1 MKHQVIRKVIL
12 CISCCFVIVFL
23 FFFMA
28 ELYAE
33 KEIDVQT
40 AYMASHDINPRTRI
54 EEKDIVSVPV
64 AKAYILNH
72 AVTDKAKIIGKYT
85 DIQGKIPAGSLFYDS
100 MLTDEKDMPDHPS
113 AMLKEGQAA
122 FGIKTDAAS
131 MGSLSPGQRAD
142 IHLSVTKEDHSVIN
156 GCLVEHARI
165 ISLKDHQGKEM
176 DPKDDTS
183 VPYMIEFAVNR
194 EDLDIL
200 ELAEASGEFHIY
212 VKSDT
217 YDTSNESH
225 LKEESE
231 VTGYLKS
238 LTENN
243 D

>member
-1 MKHQVIRKVIL
+1 MKHQVIRKVIV
-12 CISCCFVIVFL
+12 CIACCFVIVFL

-212 VKSDT
+212 VNSDT

-225 LKEESE
+225 LKEDSE